1 MLVRV
6 LIGQRAGEIVE
17 MKFAQA
23 QHLLA
28 AGQVELPVAGDVAQD
43 LSASPQTAATIS
55 VPIETAAASANEPP
69 PVQAPAKRFS
79 GLSIPQGP
87 RGKRSRANKS
97 R

>member
-1 MLVRV
+1 MLVRL

-23 QHLLA
+23 QHLIA
-28 AGQVELPVAGDVAQD
+28 AGQAELPDAANALQD
-43 LSASPQTAATIS
+43 LSASPPTAATVS

-69 PVQAPAKRFS
+69 VQAPAKRFS
-79 GLSIPQGP
+79 GLPIPQGP